1 MPMPHVSND
10 SLYGIGQDNY
20 ERLVKVCRLLE
31 QESYW
36 ATPQE
41 ILHFSIFEMLD
52 RYIQSV
58 LVCQMLEGQRDRVE
72 EYRYARVI
80 TKQNV
85 LMLPA
90 SITPIHQLSQLTDIC
105 EYAKKMVNTP
115 PILIQLCGLRD
126 REKDSCLSGVF
137 LDCMINL
144 IMVMGYLG
152 EGKSLHVMPCL
163 EKYYRQVR
171 SFLNQDDK
179 NALFDDRYL
188 FRKVSTD
195 SYENGYYEK
204 LLQEYSKIKEN
215 VGKAMEGTEGFAVD
229 FSSLRYSE
237 EQKKVEAV
245 PEYVPGEI
253 VPDED
258 ILDED
263 VLDEDVKEGN
273 MIEEEQPETELS
285 EYKLESLLEELNS
298 LVGLKQVKQQIHT
311 LINLIK
317 VRKMREKYQ
326 MPQLDMTYHM
336 AFTGSPGTGKTTVA
350 RLVASIYKE
359 LGILSKGTL
368 IETDRSGLVAGYV
381 GQTAM
386 KVREVV
392 EKALGGVL
400 FIDEAY
406 SLASANVANDFG
418 GEAIDTLVKLMED
431 HRDDLVVIVAGY
443 TEEMDRFLHFNTG
456 LLSRF
461 NTFVEFPDYSSG
473 ELLEILDYIS
483 FQAGFVIEEEGKKMV
498 YDYLEQMGDEEKKQ
512 FGNGRGIRN
521 LFEKIVM
528 QQANRLMQQEK
539 MPDKEELIL
548 LTKEDVSIEILP
560 FMRYDVIR
568 KDAD

>member
-1 MPMPHVSND
+1 MPMPHMSND
-10 SLYGIGQDNY
+10 SLYRAGQENY
-20 ERLVKVCRLLE
+20 ERLVKVRCRLE
-31 QESYW
+31 QEDYW
-36 ATPQE
+36 TKPQK
-41 ILHFSIFEMLD
+41 ILQFPILEMLD
-52 RYIQSV
+52 RYVQSV
-58 LVCQMLEGQRDRVE
+58 LVCQMLDGQRDRVE

-80 TKQNV
+80 TKQNI
-85 LMLPA
+85 LLLPA
-90 SITPIHQLSQLTDIC
+90 SITPKHELSLLTDVC
-105 EYAKKMVNTP
+105 TYAQKMVSAP

-126 REKDSCLSGVF
+126 REKDSCLSGIF

-144 IMVMGYLG
+144 IMIMGYLG

-163 EKYYRQVR
+163 EKYYRQAR
-171 SFLNQDDK
+171 SFLNQDEK
-179 NALFDDRYL
+179 NTLFDDRYL

-204 LLQEYSKIKEN
+204 LLEEYSQIKEK
-215 VGKAMEGTEGFAVD
+215 VGEVMEGSEGAAVD

-237 EQKKVEAV
+237 EQR
-245 PEYVPGEI
+245 
-253 VPDED
+253 
-258 ILDED
+258 
-263 VLDEDVKEGN
+263 
-273 MIEEEQPETELS
+273 IEEQRIEEQRINEQREEEENETFLEYDSEVEEETEETAEEKLQ
-285 EYKLESLLEELNS
+285 EYKLENLMEELNS
-298 LVGLKQVKQQIHT
+298 LVGLEEVKQQIYT

-317 VRKMREKYQ
+317 VRKMREQFQ

-336 AFTGSPGTGKTTVA
+336 VFTGSPGTGKTTVA
-350 RLVASIYKE
+350 RLVAEIYKE

-368 IETDRSGLVAGYV
+368 VETDRSGLVAGYV

-406 SLASANVANDFG
+406 SLANTNTANDFG

-461 NTFVEFPDYSSG
+461 NTFVEFPDYTTG
-473 ELLEILDYIS
+473 ELLEILEYVS
-483 FQAGFVIEEEGKKMV
+483 FQSGFILEEDGKKLV
-498 YDYLEQMGDEEKKQ
+498 SDYLEQMGNTEKKQ

-521 LFEKIVM
+521 LFEKMVM

-548 LTKEDVSIEILP
+548 LTKEDVSAATG
-560 FMRYDVIR
+560 M
-568 KDAD
+568 

>member
-10 SLYGIGQDNY
+10 GLYGIGRDNY
-20 ERLVKVCRLLE
+20 ERLVNVCRLLE
-31 QESYW
+31 QEAYW
-36 ATPQE
+36 ENPRE

-58 LVCQMLEGQRDRVE
+58 LVCQILEGQRERME
-72 EYRYARVI
+72 EYHYARVI
-80 TKQNV
+80 TNQNV
-85 LMLPA
+85 LMLPE
-90 SITPIHQLSQLTDIC
+90 SLTPECPLCQLTDIC
-105 EYAKKMVNTP
+105 EYAKKMVGAP

-144 IMVMGYLG
+144 VMVMGYLG

-163 EKYYRQVR
+163 ENYYRKVR
-171 SFLNQDDK
+171 PFLNQDDK
-179 NALFDDRYL
+179 NKLFDDRYL
-188 FRKVSTD
+188 FRKITTD

-204 LLQEYSKIKEN
+204 LLQEYSQIKEN
-215 VGKAMEGTEGFAVD
+215 VGKAMEGAESLAVD
-229 FSSLRYSE
+229 FSSLRFSE
-237 EQKKVEAV
+237 EQKKEEIA
-245 PEYVPGEI
+245 PEYLPQEEDTEDDGEI
-253 VPDED
+253 
-258 ILDED
+258 
-263 VLDEDVKEGN
+263 K
-273 MIEEEQPETELS
+273 PETDLS

-298 LVGLKQVKQQIHT
+298 LVGLSQVKEQIHT

-336 AFTGSPGTGKTTVA
+336 AFTGNPGTGKTTVA
-350 RLVASIYKE
+350 RLVAAIYKE
-359 LGILSKGTL
+359 LGILSKGTF

-406 SLASANVANDFG
+406 SLANPNTANDFG
-418 GEAIDTLVKLMED
+418 GEAIDMLVKLMED

-461 NTFVEFPDYSSG
+461 NTFVEFPDYTSG

-483 FQAGFVIEEEGKKMV
+483 FQAGFIIEEEGKKMV
-498 YDYLEQMGDEEKKQ
+498 FDYLEQMEDAGKKQ

-528 QQANRLMQQEK
+528 HQANRLMQQEK

-548 LTKEDVSIEILP
+548 LKKEDVSIEILP

-568 KDAD
+568 KYAD